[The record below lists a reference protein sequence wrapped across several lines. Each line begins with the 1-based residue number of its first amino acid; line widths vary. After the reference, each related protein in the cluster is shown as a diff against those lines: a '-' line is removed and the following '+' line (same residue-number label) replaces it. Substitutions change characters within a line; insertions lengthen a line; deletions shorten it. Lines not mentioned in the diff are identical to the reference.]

1 MLRNLAAYVLPFF
14 LLLTAC
20 GSRKPE
26 PFVVLFCLDGATPEA
41 FDQLRS
47 EGKLPNI
54 DRLIRSG
61 SWGPLESLGAKR
73 VLRPQPRRG
82 YWSPIIW
89 ASVATGM
96 IPEKHGILDFLLP
109 MPGTSF
115 AWVGNDA
122 GPPRADLILPEVNGR
137 PPYTLRIRLRSFPAN
152 GPQDVQVHLNGAPVA
167 AATVPVKWKDFTM
180 DLPEELLRPAQNR
193 VELVFSKQ
201 SKPSDRGKSKDDRSL
216 AGAFASLAVEDSRGE
231 IVASFDPVYQ
241 RFSLGKGF
249 HLPEAELVEAQ
260 SAHFKTRPVW
270 SLLGNLGHRIGVVG
284 YWSTW
289 PAYEVNG
296 FLVSSRMGMRGR
308 RQGTREHLTWP
319 ATLADELGP
328 LSPTEE
334 EMIEVVTDLY
344 PPSCAPAKPKS
355 LSVFEQVLWQDE
367 FYFRIAR
374 KLLPT
379 LDAGFFT
386 VYFESIDV
394 GSHTFLPYR
403 HGAELPP
410 DCPDSVRDVADKT
423 YARIDGWIGELIKG
437 LPAHATVMVI
447 SDHGMV
453 TADNAGYHAPYGVL
467 VASGPSVRHAELR
480 GATVLDIAPTI
491 LQLFGAPI
499 PYEMDGKVLAQAFE
513 TEWFAAHTPRY
524 LDMETGIAERKESP
538 LTEDTDEVIERLK
551 SIGYIN

>member
-1 MLRNLAAYVLPFF
+1 MPRKLAAKVLPFL

-20 GSRKPE
+20 RSREPE

-41 FDQLRS
+41 LDRLRS

-73 VLRPQPRRG
+73 VLQAHPRRG

-115 AWVGNDA
+115 VWVGNDD
-122 GPPRADLILPEVNGR
+122 GPPRADLMLPEVKGR
-137 PPYTLRIRLRSFPAN
+137 PPYTLRLRLRSLPAN
-152 GPQDVQVHLNGAPVA
+152 GPQNVQVLLNGAPVA
-167 AATVPVKWKDFTM
+167 SITVPVKWKDCTI
-180 DLPEELLRPAQNR
+180 DVSEELFRPAQNR

-201 SKPSDRGKSKDDRSL
+201 SRPSDRGKSKDHRSL
-216 AGAFASLAVEDSRGE
+216 AGAFAWLTVEDSRGK

-241 RFSLGKGF
+241 RFSLGRGF
-249 HLPEAELVEAQ
+249 RLPEAELVEAQ

-270 SLLGNLGHRIGVVG
+270 SLLGDLGHRIGVVG

-319 ATLADELGP
+319 AELAGELQP
-328 LSPTEE
+328 LKPTEA
-334 EMIEVVTDLY
+334 EMKEIVAQLY

-355 LSVFEQVLWQDE
+355 LSVFEKVLWQDE
-367 FYFRIAR
+367 LYFRIAR

-379 LDAGFFT
+379 LDQGFFT

-410 DCPDSVRDVADKT
+410 DCPDSVREVTDKT

-453 TADNAGYHAPYGVL
+453 TADNAGYHASYGVFI
-467 VASGPSVRHAELR
+467 ASGPSVRHAELR

-491 LQLFGAPI
+491 LQLFGVPI
-499 PYEMDGKVLAQAFE
+499 PFEMDGKVLVQAFE
-513 TEWFAAHTPRY
+513 PEWFAAHVPRY
-524 LDMETGIAERKESP
+524 LDVETAKAEENTP

-551 SIGYIN
+551 SIGYLQ

>member
-1 MLRNLAAYVLPFF
+1 MPKSLAATALPF
-14 LLLTAC
+14 LLCLTAC
-20 GSRKPE
+20 EARE
-26 PFVVLFCLDGATPEA
+26 PDPLVLLFCLDGASPEA
-41 FDQLRS
+41 FDRLRS
-47 EGKLPNI
+47 QGKLPNI

-73 VLRPQPRRG
+73 VLQPQPRRG
-82 YWSPIIW
+82 YWSPILW

-96 IPEKHGILDFLLP
+96 TPEKHGILDFLLP

-115 AWVGNDA
+115 VWIGNDD
-122 GPPRADLILPEVNGR
+122 GPPRADLLLPEVNGR

-152 GPQDVQVHLNGAPVA
+152 GPQDVQVLLNEALVA
-167 AATVPVKWKDFTM
+167 SVTVPIGWTDFTS
-180 DLPEELLRPAQNR
+180 DLSEELFRPAQNR
-193 VELVFSKQ
+193 LELVFSKQ
-201 SKPSDRGKSKDDRSL
+201 SKPSDRGKSKDHRSL
-216 AGAFASLAVEDSRGE
+216 AGAFASLTVEDGRGK

-241 RFSLGKGF
+241 RFSLGRGF
-249 HLPEAELVEAQ
+249 HLPEADLVEAQ

-270 SLLGNLGHRIGVVG
+270 SLLGDRGHRVGVVG

-319 ATLADELGP
+319 AALADELEP
-328 LSPTEE
+328 LKPTAD
-334 EMIEVVTDLY
+334 EMKGVVAELY
-344 PPSCAPAKPKS
+344 PPTCAPAKPKS

-374 KLLPT
+374 RLLPT
-379 LDAGFFT
+379 LDEGFFT

-410 DCPDSVRDVADKT
+410 DCPESVREVTDKT
-423 YARIDGWIGELIKG
+423 YVRIDGWIGELIDD
-437 LPAHATVMVI
+437 LPAHATVVLI

-453 TADNAGYHAPYGVL
+453 TADNAGYHAPYGVF
-467 VASGPSVRHAELR
+467 VASGPSIRRTELR

-499 PYEMDGKVLAQAFE
+499 PFEMDGKVLVQAFDP
-513 TEWFAAHTPRY
+513 EWFAAHVPRY
-524 LDMETGIAERKESP
+524 SDVETARAEDNAP
-538 LTEDTDEVIERLK
+538 LTEDTREVIERLK
-551 SIGYIN
+551 SIGYIK